1 MLNWLRQKYAARAA
15 RRAQLRETQKAA
27 DAALKADP
35 LLYKRA
41 VRRSDRA
48 LLRRWGLRAAF
59 AVAVTGVTTV
69 EPDLVSTP
77 LDTHAAAH
85 GVKDGLQQHFA
96 TQGIRVYHRR
106 NPLMPF
112 HLAGQNV
119 RVGWQSSE
127 SGIVSRSI
135 GVPFN
140 YVGGLFNGF
149 SGVLFPSALDAYSL
163 SDSRD
168 HAQRQ
173 CFIRPPGD
181 VDSVTL
187 LRGFTGIGGNIT
199 SDDQNDASVKRYY
212 YTLIMTHEARHCDQ
226 DKNMKSALNEIDA
239 DVTADVL
246 TRGMLSEERT
256 LALRDYW
263 GALRLTGAVV
273 GNDVGHYST
282 VALIR
287 GGVTPMQAIDDSAVV
302 RRLVQVLQDAEAVN
316 ALVLPKE
323 MSRIERRYHLSASL
337 LAKQNAG
344 DAQLRAKAAMF
355 VHAVETLNAR
365 MQGYVIKT
373 PHAQMA
379 QRIDMSWLMRNYN
392 PVQGENLP
400 QPASSPRRSATPRAG
415 S

>member
-15 RRAQLRETQKAA
+15 KRVQLHAARAAA

-41 VRRSDRA
+41 VRRSDRT

-77 LDTHAAAH
+77 LDAHAAAH
-85 GVKDGLQQHFA
+85 GVKNGLQQHFA
-96 TQGIRVYHRR
+96 TKGIRVYHRR

-112 HLAGQNV
+112 HLAGQTV
-119 RVGWQSSE
+119 RVGWQGSQ
-127 SGIVSRSI
+127 GGVISRSI

-140 YVGGLFNGF
+140 YIGGLFNGF
-149 SGVLFPSALDAYSL
+149 SSVLFPSALDAYSL
-163 SDSRD
+163 SDSRA
-168 HAQRQ
+168 HAERQ
-173 CFIRPPGD
+173 CFIRPPGE

-187 LRGFTGIGGNIT
+187 LRGFTGIGGNIAST
-199 SDDQNDASVKRYY
+199 DQNDAGVKRYY
-212 YTLIMTHEARHCDQ
+212 YTLIMAHEARHCDQ

-239 DVTADVL
+239 DVTADLL
-246 TRGMLSEERT
+246 TRGMLSEQTT

-263 GALRLTGAVV
+263 AALRLTGAVV

-282 VALIR
+282 IALIR

-316 ALVLPKE
+316 GLVLPAD
-323 MSRIERRYHLSASL
+323 MSRIERRYHLSVSL
-337 LAKQNAG
+337 LATPNAG
-344 DAQLRAKAAMF
+344 DAQLRAKAALF
-355 VHAVETLNAR
+355 VHAVDSLNNR

-379 QRIDMSWLMRNYN
+379 RRIDMTWLMRNYN

-400 QPASSPRRSATPRAG
+400 QPASSPRRTALPRAG